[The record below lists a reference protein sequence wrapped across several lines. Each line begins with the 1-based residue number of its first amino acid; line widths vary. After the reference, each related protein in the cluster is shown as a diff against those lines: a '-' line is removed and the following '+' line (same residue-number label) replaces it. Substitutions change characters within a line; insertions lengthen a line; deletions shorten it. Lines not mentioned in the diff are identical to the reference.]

1 MMAKDNYLKL
11 GTNGTDGVATGSF
24 WNNTD
29 PDDVAFTLNSSTNV
43 NGNNE
48 SYMTTAGITSL
59 ECRDLDNSKAM
70 VMQVDHTL
78 Y

>member
-1 MMAKDNYLKL
+1 MAKDNYLKL

-48 SYMTTAGITSL
+48 SYIAYCWHKAV
-59 ECRDLDNSKAM
+59 ECRNLDNSKAM
-70 VMQVDHTL
+70 VMQMDHTL

>member
-1 MMAKDNYLKL
+1 MAKDNYLKL

-48 SYMTTAGITSL
+48 SYINLLLA
-59 ECRDLDNSKAM
+59 
-70 VMQVDHTL
+70 
-78 Y
+78 